1 MTTEAKNPSGNR
13 WLEVTGGTRGP
24 AYAARFRALAA
35 EGRDLHGE
43 ARFCD
48 ALLPRGARVLD
59 AGCGTGRIAVELA
72 RRGHATVGVD
82 IDASMLDEAR
92 AEAPGLTWV
101 LGDLAALDLAMLC
114 PQPVG
119 GGPANEADP
128 FDLAVAAGNV
138 MIYLTP
144 GTEFPVLAALAS
156 CVRPEG
162 GLVVAGFALDG
173 GEGGVPLETERYDA
187 ACAAAGLVPVERF
200 AGWDREP
207 WDPDG
212 DYGVFV
218 HRRG

>member
-1 MTTEAKNPSGNR
+1 MSAEPHPPASSAPGNR

-59 AGCGTGRIAVELA
+59 AGCGTGRVAIELA
-72 RRGHATVGVD
+72 RHGHRTVGVD
-82 IDASMLDEAR
+82 IDASMLAEAR
-92 AEAPGLTWV
+92 AEAPELAWEP
-101 LGDLAALDLAMLC
+101 GDLATLDPAAL
-114 PQPVG
+114 G
-119 GGPANEADP
+119 GAGT

-138 MIYLTP
+138 MVYLTP
-144 GTEFPVLAALAS
+144 GTEARAVATLAA
-156 CVRPEG
+156 CVRPDG

-173 GEGGVPLETERYDA
+173 GEGGVRVTPEAYEA
-187 ACAAAGLVPVERF
+187 ACAAAGLVRVDRY

-207 WDPDG
+207 WAPDG
-212 DYGVFV
+212 EYGVFV